1 MVEATNKPWRLCES
15 GVWPAWWCATAASGI
30 IVSKAV
36 ETAAPDDVLLLP
48 AVASELM
55 AALRAELLLALAAAV
70 VFAEEAE
77 VVPVVLA
84 VAALTVPAGA
94 FDVAVPEAPPPEVAT

>member
-30 IVSKAV
+30 IVSMAV

-55 AALRAELLLALAAAV
+55 AALRAELLFALAPAVAVAAEL
-70 VFAEEAE
+70 A
-77 VVPVVLA
+77 PVVLA

-94 FDVAVPEAPPPEVAT
+94 FDVAVPEAP